1 MSNTHNPIELQSSK
15 VTYLFIDGSYLRES
29 YIDTTSKWFGN
40 EVGDDNINIDFN
52 AIKIF
57 FDARKVFYYDYIDRI
72 QGKYEDK
79 IDFEDRVSKQ
89 KDYFNQIRSLEE
101 YHVKLGNLT
110 KKGQKEAGILLTIDM
125 MNHAMRNNMTKAVLL
140 SGDKDFKP
148 LVESLVN
155 MGMLV
160 YVSSEVRSTSSD
172 LKFAADSYIPLSF
185 FDYYKW
191 SSPELKNKYP
201 MPKIETNKTPL
212 LGRSLDK
219 FTALSDLKIG
229 KTFGSIVKVSEPQ
242 NAELLDR
249 GKVKDYEVK
258 LFQKDR
264 EFILFFRKIED
275 GSTFQMTLNNQD
287 RLELYYALESG
298 KKIKWD

>member
-1 MSNTHNPIELQSSK
+1 
-15 VTYLFIDGSYLRES
+15 S
-29 YIDTTSKWFGN
+29 YIDSTAKWFGN
-40 EVGDDNINIDFN
+40 EVEDENINIDFN
-52 AIKIF
+52 AIKNF

-72 QGKYEDK
+72 KGKYEEK
-79 IDFEDRVSKQ
+79 IDFEERVSQQ

-110 KKGQKEAGILLTIDM
+110 KKSQKEAGIFLTVDM
-125 MNHAMRNNMTKAVLL
+125 MNHAIRNNMTKAVLL

-160 YVSSEVRSTSSD
+160 YVSSEIRSTSSE
-172 LKFAADSYIPLSF
+172 LKYAADSYISLSF

-201 MPKIETNKTPL
+201 MPKIETYKTPL
-212 LGRSLDK
+212 LGRGIDK
-219 FTALSDLKIG
+219 FTALSDMKIG
-229 KTFGSIVKVSEPQ
+229 KKFGGIVKVSEPQ

-249 GKVKDYEVK
+249 GTVKGYEVK

>member
-1 MSNTHNPIELQSSK
+1 MSNTHNPTNLQSSK
-15 VTYLFIDGSYLRES
+15 LTYLFIDGSYLRES
-29 YIDTTSKWFGN
+29 YIDSTSKWFGN
-40 EVGDDNINIDFN
+40 EVENDNINIDFN
-52 AIKIF
+52 AIKF
-57 FDARKVFYYDYIDRI
+57 FFNAQKVFYYDYIDRI
-72 QGKYEDK
+72 QGKYEEK
-79 IDFEDRVSKQ
+79 IDFEERVSQQ

-110 KKGQKEAGILLTIDM
+110 KKGQKEVHILLTVDM
-125 MNHAMRNNMTKAVLL
+125 MNHAIRNNMTKAVLL

-155 MGMLV
+155 MGMIV

-172 LKFAADSYIPLSF
+172 LKYAADSYIPLSF

-201 MPKIETNKTPL
+201 MPKIETYKTPL
-212 LGRSLDK
+212 LSRGLEK
-219 FTALSDLKIG
+219 FTALSDMKIG
-229 KTFGSIVKVSEPQ
+229 KKFGSIVKVSEPQ
-242 NAELLDR
+242 NAELLDQ
-249 GKVKDYEVK
+249 GTVKGYEVK

-264 EFILFFRKIED
+264 EFILFFRKIKD
-275 GSTFQMTLNNQD
+275 SSTFKMSLNNQD
-287 RLELYYALESG
+287 RLELYYALEYG

>member
-1 MSNTHNPIELQSSK
+1 MSNTHNPTNLQSSK

-29 YIDTTSKWFGN
+29 YIDSTSKWFGN
-40 EVGDDNINIDFN
+40 EVISDNINIDFN
-52 AIKIF
+52 AIKKK
-57 FDARKVFYYDYIDRI
+57 FDAQKVFYYDYMDRI
-72 QGKYEDK
+72 QRKHEDK
-79 IDFEDRVSKQ
+79 TDFEERVSQQ

-110 KKGQKEAGILLTIDM
+110 KKGQKEVHILLTVDM
-125 MNHAMRNNMTKAVLL
+125 MNHAIRNNMTKVVLL

-155 MGMLV
+155 MGMVV
-160 YVSSEVRSTSSD
+160 YVSSEARATSSE
-172 LKFAADSYIPLSF
+172 LKYAADSYIPLSF

-201 MPKIETNKTPL
+201 MPKIETYKTPL
-212 LGRSLDK
+212 LGRGLDK
-219 FTALSDLKIG
+219 FTALSDMKISQ
-229 KTFGSIVKVSEPQ
+229 KFGGIVKVSEPQ
-242 NAELLDR
+242 NAQLLDQ
-249 GKVKDYEVK
+249 GKVKGYEVK

-275 GSTFQMTLNNQD
+275 SSTFKMTLNNQD

>member
-1 MSNTHNPIELQSSK
+1 MSNTHNPINLQSSK

-29 YIDTTSKWFGN
+29 YIDSTSKWFGN
-40 EVGDDNINIDFN
+40 EVINDNNNIDFN
-52 AIKIF
+52 AIKNF

-72 QGKYEDK
+72 QRKYEDQT
-79 IDFEDRVSKQ
+79 DFEERVSQQ

-110 KKGQKEAGILLTIDM
+110 KKGQKEVHILLTVDM
-125 MNHAMRNNMTKAVLL
+125 MNHAIRNNMVKAVLL

-155 MGMLV
+155 MGMIV
-160 YVSSEVRSTSSD
+160 SVSSEARSTSSD
-172 LKFAADSYIPLSF
+172 LKYVADSYIPLSF

-201 MPKIETNKTPL
+201 MPKIETYKTSL
-212 LGRSLDK
+212 LGRGLGK
-219 FTALSDLKIG
+219 FTALSDMKIG
-229 KTFGSIVKVSEPQ
+229 NKFGSIVKVSEPQ

-264 EFILFFRKIED
+264 EFILFFKKIED

>member
-1 MSNTHNPIELQSSK
+1 MSNNHNPTDLQPSK

-29 YIDTTSKWFGN
+29 YIDSTSKWFGN
-40 EVGDDNINIDFN
+40 EVINDNPNIDFD
-52 AIKIF
+52 AIKLF

-72 QGKYEDK
+72 QLKYEEK
-79 IDFEDRVSKQ
+79 IDFEDRVSQQ

-110 KKGQKEAGILLTIDM
+110 KKGQKEASILLTVDM
-125 MNHAMRNNMTKAVLL
+125 MNHAIRNNMTKAVLL

-148 LVESLVN
+148 LIESLVN

-160 YVSSEVRSTSSD
+160 YVSSEARSTSSE
-172 LKFAADSYIPLSF
+172 LKFVADSYIPLSF

-191 SSPELKNKYP
+191 SPPELKNKYP
-201 MPKIETNKTPL
+201 MPKIETYKTPL
-212 LGRSLDK
+212 LGRGLDK
-219 FTALSDLKIG
+219 FTGLSDMKIG
-229 KTFGSIVKVSEPQ
+229 KTFGSMVKISEPQ

-249 GKVKDYEVK
+249 GTVEDYEVK
-258 LFQKDR
+258 LFQKDS
-264 EFILFFRKIED
+264 EFILFFRNIED
-275 GSTFQMTLNNQD
+275 DSTFQMSLNNQD

>member
-1 MSNTHNPIELQSSK
+1 MSNTHNPTELQPSK

-29 YIDTTSKWFGN
+29 YIDTTYKWFGN
-40 EVGDDNINIDFN
+40 EVENDNINIDFN
-52 AIKIF
+52 AIKNF

-72 QGKYEDK
+72 QRKDEEK
-79 IDFEDRVSKQ
+79 IDFEDRVSQQ
-89 KDYFNQIRSLEE
+89 KDYFNYIRSLEE
-101 YHVKLGNLT
+101 YHVKLGNFT
-110 KKGQKEAGILLTIDM
+110 KKGQKEASILLTVDM
-125 MNHAMRNNMTKAVLL
+125 MNHAIRNNMTKAVLL

-160 YVSSEVRSTSSD
+160 YVSSEARSTSSE
-172 LKFAADSYIPLSF
+172 LKYAADSYIPLSF

-201 MPKIETNKTPL
+201 MPKIETYKTPF
-212 LGRSLDK
+212 LGRGIEK
-219 FTALSDLKIG
+219 FTALSDTKIG
-229 KTFGSIVKVSEPQ
+229 KTFGGMVKVYEPQ
-242 NAELLDR
+242 NAELLDQ
-249 GKVKDYEVK
+249 GTVKGYEVK
-258 LFQKDR
+258 LFQKDS
-264 EFILFFRKIED
+264 EFILFFRNIED

>member
-1 MSNTHNPIELQSSK
+1 MSNTHNPTNLRSSK
-15 VTYLFIDGSYLRES
+15 VTYLFIDGSYLRKS
-29 YIDTTSKWFGN
+29 YIDTTSKWFAN
-40 EVGDDNINIDFN
+40 EVEYDNISIDFN
-52 AIKIF
+52 AVKIF
-57 FDARKVFYYDYIDRI
+57 FDAQKVFYYDYIDRI
-72 QGKYEDK
+72 QGKYENKTD
-79 IDFEDRVSKQ
+79 IEARVSEQ
-89 KDYFNQIRSLEE
+89 KDYFNQIRSVEE

-125 MNHAMRNNMTKAVLL
+125 MNHAIRNNMTKAVLL

-155 MGMLV
+155 MGMIV
-160 YVSSEVRSTSSD
+160 YVSSEVRSTSSE
-172 LKFAADSYIPLSF
+172 LKYAADSHIPLSF

-201 MPKIETNKTPL
+201 MPKIETYKTPF
-212 LGRSLDK
+212 LGRGIER
-219 FTALSDLKIG
+219 FTALSDIKVG
-229 KTFGSIVKVSEPQ
+229 KKFGSIVKVSEPQ

-264 EFILFFRKIED
+264 EFILFFRKMED

>member
-201 MPKIETNKTPL
+201 MPKIETYKTPL
-212 LGRSLDK
+212 LARGIDK
-219 FTALSDLKIG
+219 FTALSDMKIG

>member
-1 MSNTHNPIELQSSK
+1 MSNSHNLTELQSSK
-15 VTYLFIDGSYLRES
+15 VTYLFIDGSYLRKS
-29 YIDTTSKWFGN
+29 YIDSTSKWFGN
-40 EVGDDNINIDFN
+40 EVINDNINIDFN
-52 AIKIF
+52 AIKNF

-72 QGKYEDK
+72 QGKYEDQR
-79 IDFEDRVSKQ
+79 DFEKRVSQQ

-110 KKGQKEAGILLTIDM
+110 KKSQKEVHILLTIDM
-125 MNHAMRNNMTKAVLL
+125 MNHAIRNNMTKAVLL

-148 LVESLVN
+148 LIESLVN

-160 YVSSEVRSTSSD
+160 YLSSETRSTSSD
-172 LKFAADSYIPLSF
+172 LKSVADSYIPLSF

-201 MPKIETNKTPL
+201 MPKIETYKTPL
-212 LGRSLDK
+212 LGRGIEK
-219 FTALSDLKIG
+219 FTALSDMKIG
-229 KTFGSIVKVSEPQ
+229 KKFGSMVKVPEPQ
-242 NAELLDR
+242 NADLLDR

-258 LFQKDR
+258 LFHKDR